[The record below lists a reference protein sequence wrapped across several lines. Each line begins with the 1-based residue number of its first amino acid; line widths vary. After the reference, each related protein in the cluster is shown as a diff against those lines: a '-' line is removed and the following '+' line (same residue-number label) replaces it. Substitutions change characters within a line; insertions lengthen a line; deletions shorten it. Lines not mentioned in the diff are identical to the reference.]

1 MRRDVRCFSVI
12 CSYRSTLEY
21 RNDSIVKCTAA
32 NGGRRIPRQTG
43 NRYSSSVRTERG
55 MGTLHRRLPTSTG
68 QLFVFQ
74 ARYGVKG
81 QSQREPSM
89 FIHHIFQL
97 LPFTVQFNS
106 CTFSFKRYIH
116 FLMFRINKFRIRKK
130 NILLYVSF
138 IKYILRNSPIIQTNE
153 ALHKMSLPVKV
164 RQRQL
169 HMRMN
174 VFILTGMFILIF
186 MCPIMTVMASYTFMC
201 HLKAPL
207 SAIRAL

>member
-1 MRRDVRCFSVI
+1 MQRDVRCFSVI

-43 NRYSSSVRTERG
+43 NRYSSSVRTGRG
-55 MGTLHRRLPTSTG
+55 MGTLQRRLPTSTG

-89 FIHHIFQL
+89 FIHLSFQL

-106 CTFSFKRYIH
+106 CTFSFKRYIN

-130 NILLYVSF
+130 TFCFMSVLSNISWEIVQSF
-138 IKYILRNSPIIQTNE
+138 KQMKRYT
-153 ALHKMSLPVKV
+153 K
-164 RQRQL
+164 
-169 HMRMN
+169 
-174 VFILTGMFILIF
+174 
-186 MCPIMTVMASYTFMC
+186 CPYQ
-201 HLKAPL
+201 
-207 SAIRAL
+207 

>member
-32 NGGRRIPRQTG
+32 NGGRRIPSQTG
-43 NRYSSSVRTERG
+43 NRYSSSVRTGRG
-55 MGTLHRRLPTSTG
+55 MGTLQRRLPTSTG

-89 FIHHIFQL
+89 FIHLSFQL

-130 NILLYVSF
+130 TFCFMSVLSNISWEIVQSF
-138 IKYILRNSPIIQTNE
+138 KQMKCYT
-153 ALHKMSLPVKV
+153 K
-164 RQRQL
+164 
-169 HMRMN
+169 
-174 VFILTGMFILIF
+174 
-186 MCPIMTVMASYTFMC
+186 CPYQ
-201 HLKAPL
+201 
-207 SAIRAL
+207 